1 MVEPLSPRER
11 AILQAYRRDARAQV
25 ASPAR
30 PPEKQWWNLPAKI
43 EAGRHIAREEAR
55 PRHHNDHEDGMRHAN
70 WSRRMATEIGPVF
83 SALAGV
89 EHEIENTLPT
99 WAGGDGL
106 PPSEA
111 AMDLV
116 NNFEGLTAWAS
127 DRPVNPTRIRDSP
140 ISIRRPLKR

>member
-1 MVEPLSPRER
+1 MVEPLSIRER

-25 ASPAR
+25 APR
-30 PPEKQWWNLPAKI
+30 PRRPEKQWWNLPAKI
-43 EAGRHIAREEAR
+43 EAGRRIASEEAR
-55 PRHHNDHEDGMRHAN
+55 PRHHNDHEDGMRHAI
-70 WSRRMATEIGPVF
+70 WSRRMAAEIGPVF
-83 SALAGV
+83 SAVAGV

-116 NNFEGLTAWAS
+116 NNFEGLTAWAG
-127 DRPVNPTRIRDSP
+127 DRPVDPARIRDRP
-140 ISIRRPLKR
+140 ISIRRRFKR